1 MRATFYLDK
10 PSAARTTVML
20 NVSLSGKRL
29 RFGTGISIEPQ
40 HWNEQR
46 QEPRASDPLRNAHS
60 RRLAQILATVSKLFN
75 SLNVE
80 EGAESGG
87 TTEIDVFRD
96 KIREYLS
103 PNESDAVFR
112 SDMESRFQEFIATYT
127 KRSSRGLVTAVR
139 PNTETLNRYK
149 HVLSTLVEWSADS
162 GHSLTYEAMTVDFYL
177 SYSSWLS
184 AKRSVSDATVSNY
197 IKTIKTFLRWAKSRG
212 YHSVTDYEQ
221 FYRDKRTSE
230 TIALTLDEVRLLRD
244 FDLNDSPRLARVRDI
259 FLLQCFTG
267 MRYGDLQRLEP
278 KHFDDASQLIRFT
291 TEKTNTRCVIPI
303 TRPLKEL
310 LSRYPSRLFELPS
323 GVKQNLYLKELG
335 QKVGLTQDVTTERF
349 VLGQRIEETKKRH
362 ELITTHVARRS
373 YATLSVR
380 FGVPESVI
388 GLVMGHSPKGML
400 QQHYVK
406 LDEDAVRDI
415 VVKAWENL

>member
-1 MRATFYLDK
+1 
-10 PSAARTTVML
+10 ML

-244 FDLNDSPRLARVRDI
+244 FDLSDSPRLARVRDI

>member
-1 MRATFYLDK
+1 
-10 PSAARTTVML
+10 
-20 NVSLSGKRL
+20 
-29 RFGTGISIEPQ
+29 
-40 HWNEQR
+40 
-46 QEPRASDPLRNAHS
+46 
-60 RRLAQILATVSKLFN
+60 
-75 SLNVE
+75 
-80 EGAESGG
+80 
-87 TTEIDVFRD
+87 
-96 KIREYLS
+96 
-103 PNESDAVFR
+103 
-112 SDMESRFQEFIATYT
+112 
-127 KRSSRGLVTAVR
+127 
-139 PNTETLNRYK
+139 
-149 HVLSTLVEWSADS
+149 
-162 GHSLTYEAMTVDFYL
+162 MTVDFYL

-244 FDLNDSPRLARVRDI
+244 FDLSDSPRLARVRDI